1 MDEFLTQLPVFVEKL
16 KSIKETIITN
26 IILIG
31 QTPSP
36 TFKEKKRAN
45 VFMERL
51 VESNVDEV
59 TTDSYHNPIGIIRG
73 SDDSRPPIMVV
84 AHVDTFFSKDFGPFS
99 SLDLGYNYIV
109 KENTI
114 SGAGILDNSLGVGI
128 LASMPEVFKQLG
140 LRFRSDI
147 VLVGVIQSIGKGNLR
162 GIRHLLKTWDKP
174 ILGAVCIEGIEL
186 GRLNYYS
193 DAMIRAEIECNI
205 PRTRG
210 LIHKFKPNAI
220 LIINNVVNQVLQI
233 RMPQRPR
240 TRIIIGKISGGVDHG
255 KIAYDAKLGFE
266 IRSDSDEM
274 VRSLYLDIQDVVA
287 GVGHENEVKLRLKTI
302 SNLNAARLQFNHPLV
317 KNAVAVMR
325 KLNLKPVSEPSESSL
340 AIFLAHNVPA
350 VTLGITHGTN
360 FFMDN
365 ATMEIEPMYTGIAQL
380 IGTLMAID
388 SGVCD
393 EE

>member
-1 MDEFLTQLPVFVEKL
+1 
-16 KSIKETIITN
+16 
-26 IILIG
+26 
-31 QTPSP
+31 
-36 TFKEKKRAN
+36 
-45 VFMERL
+45 
-51 VESNVDEV
+51 
-59 TTDSYHNPIGIIRG
+59 
-73 SDDSRPPIMVV
+73 
-84 AHVDTFFSKDFGPFS
+84 
-99 SLDLGYNYIV
+99 
-109 KENTI
+109 
-114 SGAGILDNSLGVGI
+114 
-128 LASMPEVFKQLG
+128 
-140 LRFRSDI
+140 
-147 VLVGVIQSIGKGNLR
+147 
-162 GIRHLLKTWDKP
+162 
-174 ILGAVCIEGIEL
+174 
-186 GRLNYYS
+186 
-193 DAMIRAEIECNI
+193 MIRAEIECNI